1 MEGGK
6 PGWYDALNGLP
17 GLMGSSMAE
26 TCELARNLEY
36 TIDIL
41 RKYQQGTDILR
52 ELYEFMKA
60 AYEIINMQKA
70 EAGEAYFPVWN
81 RINDIKEAYRDK
93 IYAGVEGTY
102 VNCTAQEL
110 LTVMEAFYRIV
121 MEGIAHAVTLG
132 DGLIPT
138 YFTYEMT
145 EYVKEEDGI
154 RAVAFR
160 QHVLPHFLE
169 GPVRYLKLR
178 LPAETKREVYEKVRS
193 SQLYDSELSMYKVN
207 EPLAK
212 ESYELG
218 RCRAFTP
225 GWLENESI
233 WLHME
238 YKYLLELLKSGL
250 YQQYIGD
257 LYKAAIPFQDEER
270 YGRSILE
277 NSSFLASSANPDESI
292 HGRGFV
298 ARLSG
303 STVEF
308 MDMWQRMMF
317 GHTPFREEDDK
328 LVFALQPVIPSY
340 LLCLLYTSDAADE

>member
-1 MEGGK
+1 
-6 PGWYDALNGLP
+6 
-17 GLMGSSMAE
+17 
-26 TCELARNLEY
+26 
-36 TIDIL
+36 
-41 RKYQQGTDILR
+41 
-52 ELYEFMKA
+52 MKA

-225 GWLENESI
+225 GWLENGSI

-238 YKYLLELLKSGL
+238 YKYLLELLRGGL
-250 YQQYIGD
+250 YEQFSETMRQ
-257 LYKAAIPFQDEER
+257 AAIPFLDPAV
-270 YGRSILE
+270 YGRSTLE
-277 NSSFLASSANPDESI
+277 NSSFLVSSLNPEEAL
-292 HGRGFV
+292 HGRGYV

-303 STVEF
+303 STAEF
-308 MDMWQRMMF
+308 MSIWQIMMF
-317 GHTPFREEDDK
+317 GQKPFLRTENG
-328 LVFALQPVIPSY
+328 VQINLQPCIPAY
-340 LLCLLYTSDAADE
+340 LIDEGRTIQAAFLENSTVLYHFAECRDYFPGNYSIRIRSMVDVDAIRQGAATEIVADIF